1 MLRKRSGSYDH
12 HGGYDKSLKYL
23 NGLINKTVDGL
34 YCFQT
39 REKMEA
45 VNGRPI

>member
-1 MLRKRSGSYDH
+1 MIKEEDFLIVC
-12 HGGYDKSLKYL
+12 KSC
-23 NGLINKTVDGL
+23 TEDGL

-45 VNGRPI
+45 VNGRRR